1 MVMDDTYGDELKLDK
16 YKPMGLQCMI
26 GSITSEGLFCI
37 VVTED
42 TILCEYSLINSF
54 LEDF

>member
-1 MVMDDTYGDELKLDK
+1 MDDTYGDELKLDK